1 MQFIVNVIAGT
12 FDMIRDFLMGGFEK
26 GWDFIVKHRKAT
38 YTILLL
44 LLIVGYL
51 IR

>member
-1 MQFIVNVIAGT
+1 MQFITNVINRVYE
-12 FDMIRDFLMGGFEK
+12 MIRDFIWAGFEK